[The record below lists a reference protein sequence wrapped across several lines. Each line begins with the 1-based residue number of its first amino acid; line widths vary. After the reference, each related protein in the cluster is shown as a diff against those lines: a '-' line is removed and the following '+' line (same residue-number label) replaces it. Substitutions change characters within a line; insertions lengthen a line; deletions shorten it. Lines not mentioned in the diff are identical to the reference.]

1 MNSIETVTEFLG
13 WCTLLNFGLLMV
25 ASLFLTVMR
34 GWIVQTHMR
43 MFGLSEEYLLRAYFQ
58 YLAQYKIA
66 IFVLNL
72 VPYVALKLIPSG

>member
-13 WCTLLNFGLLMV
+13 WCTLINFGLLII

-34 GWIVQTHMR
+34 GWIVQTHKR
-43 MFGLSEEYLLRAYFQ
+43 MFDLSEENLLRAYVQ
-58 YLAQYKIA
+58 YMAQYKIA

-72 VPYVALKLIPSG
+72 VPYVALKVMA